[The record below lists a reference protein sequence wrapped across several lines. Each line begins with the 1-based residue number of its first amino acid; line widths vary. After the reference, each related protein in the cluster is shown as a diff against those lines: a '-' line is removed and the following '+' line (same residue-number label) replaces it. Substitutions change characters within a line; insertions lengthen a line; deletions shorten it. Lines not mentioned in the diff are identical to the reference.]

1 MRYISLIIIL
11 LALGLSPNAH
21 SQGFSQTIRGRILDR
36 ESQQPLIGATV
47 VVLSTTPVLAATA
60 DANGSFKIEQ
70 VPVGRHTLKISFIGY
85 EEQVIP
91 ELLLGSGKELVLNIG
106 LGESFTNLN
115 EVTVTGERE
124 KGTARNEMAT
134 VSARSISVEE
144 SKRYAASLSDPARTA
159 QTLAGVS
166 GTSGGDLS
174 NEIVVRGNSPRGLL
188 WRIEGV
194 EAPNPN
200 HFSDAGASGGA
211 VSVLSTNV
219 LANSDFFTAAFPAEY
234 GNALSG
240 VFDVRLRA
248 GNNEKREYAFQAGVL
263 GVEFAVEGPFSARSK
278 ASYLVN
284 YRYSSLALL
293 NNVGL
298 DVTGNGGVPKYQD
311 LSFKLNV
318 PVGRHNLVLWGI
330 GGLSSNSSRATRD
343 STKWERYYERF
354 DDVGSS
360 DVATGGLTYTH
371 VLNDRAYL
379 ETALTASGDRHGYK
393 AYVIGEGYNR
403 ELNNDEEFVN
413 TAVRAS
419 VLYNYKINARHTVRT
434 GAIVSRLGFDASSG
448 FRDDEYGGQFIQFLQ
463 RTGSTTTTQAYGQ
476 WKYRAAEQLTF
487 TSGVHFLRFGLNGN
501 TALEPRMGARWAFSP
516 KQSVSA
522 GVGLHSRLEAPFVY
536 YTRIP
541 QADGSYAEP
550 NRNLGLARAVH
561 YVLSY
566 DNLLREDLRLRVE
579 PYYQHLYNMAI
590 SPDRD
595 NTFAA
600 LNYSGGTPTEALVAR
615 GRGQN
620 YGVDVTLEK
629 FFTSQYYFQLTGSLY
644 DSRYQAADGKW
655 RDTRYNGNFVANALG
670 GREFKVGRDKN
681 NLIGLNLRLLWAGG
695 NRYTPVDLEA
705 SREAGYG
712 VVIEDRAWAEQGPA
726 YFRLDL
732 RASYRKNAPH
742 ASHIISLD
750 IQNASNNQNIFGR
763 FYDRS
768 SQQIETAFQ
777 TSLVPFLNYR
787 VEF

>member
-1 MRYISLIIIL
+1 MRSISFICIVL
-11 LALGLSPNAH
+11 LFGAALHAHAQGL
-21 SQGFSQTIRGRILDR
+21 SQTIRGRILDR

-47 VVLSTTPVLAATA
+47 VVLGSSPLLVGTA
-60 DANGSFKIEQ
+60 DSNGDFKIGQ
-70 VPVGRHTLKISFIGY
+70 VPVGRHTLQIRFVGY
-85 EEQVIP
+85 EEQMIP

-106 LGESFTNLN
+106 LGESFTSLK
-115 EVTVTGERE
+115 EITVTGERE

-166 GTSGGDLS
+166 GTSGGDLN

-263 GVEFAVEGPFSARSK
+263 GVEFALEGPFNSRSK

-293 NNVGL
+293 NNLGL

-311 LSFKLNV
+311 LSFKVNV

-330 GGLSSNSSRATRD
+330 GGLSSSSSRATRD
-343 STKWERYYERF
+343 SSQWKRYYDRF
-354 DDVGSS
+354 DDVSSS

-379 ETALTASGDRHGYK
+379 ETALTVSGDRHGYQ
-393 AYVIGEGYNR
+393 AHVVGEGYNR
-403 ELNNDEEFVN
+403 VLDDDEQFVN
-413 TAVRAS
+413 TALRGS
-419 VLYNYKINARHTVRT
+419 LLYNYKLNARHTLRA
-434 GAIVSRLGFDASSG
+434 GAIVSSLGFDARSG
-448 FRDDEYGGQFIQFLQ
+448 FRSDDYGGQFVQFLQ
-463 RTGSTTTTQAYGQ
+463 RTGSATTTQAFGQ

-487 TSGVHFLRFGLNGN
+487 TSGVHFLRFELNGN
-501 TALEPRMGARWAFSP
+501 TTLEPRVGARWAFSP
-516 KQSVSA
+516 KQSVSVGA
-522 GVGLHSRLEAPFVY
+522 GLHSRLEAPFVY
-536 YTRIP
+536 FTQLP
-541 QADGSYAEP
+541 QAGGGYAEP
-550 NRNLGLARAVH
+550 NRNLGLARAMH

-566 DNLLREDLRLRVE
+566 DNQLREDLRLRVE
-579 PYYQHLYNMAI
+579 PYYQYLYHMAI
-590 SPDRD
+590 SPDRAS
-595 NTFAA
+595 TFAA

-615 GRGQN
+615 GKGRN
-620 YGVDVTLEK
+620 YGLDVTLEK
-629 FFTSQYYFQLTGSLY
+629 FFTGQYYFQLTGSLY
-644 DSRYQAADGKW
+644 DSRYQAADNRW
-655 RDTRYNGNFVANALG
+655 RNTRYNGNFVANALG
-670 GREFKVGRDKN
+670 GREFKVGRQQN
-681 NLIGLNLRLLWAGG
+681 NLVSLNLRLLWAGG
-695 NRYTPVDLEA
+695 NRYTPVDLA
-705 SREAGYG
+705 GSRQAGYA
-712 VVIEDRAWAEQGPA
+712 VLLEDRAWAEQGPS

-732 RASYRKNAPH
+732 RASYRKNAPR

-750 IQNASNNQNIFGR
+750 LQNATNNQNVYGR
-763 FYDRS
+763 FYDRYS
-768 SQQIETAFQ
+768 RQLETNYQ

>member
-1 MRYISLIIIL
+1 MRFIL
-11 LALGLSPNAH
+11 FVFIVLALGLSLPVHA
-21 SQGFSQTIRGRILDR
+21 QGLSQTIRGRILDR

-47 VVLSTTPVLAATA
+47 LVVGSSPLLVGTA
-60 DANGSFKIEQ
+60 DVNGDFKIPQ
-70 VPVGRHTLKISFIGY
+70 VPVGRHTLKISFVGY
-85 EEQVIP
+85 EEQTIP

-106 LGESFTNLN
+106 LGESFTKLN

-124 KGTARNEMAT
+124 KGTARNDMAT

-211 VSVLSTNV
+211 VSVLSTNA

-248 GNNEKREYAFQAGVL
+248 GNNQKREYAFQAGVL
-263 GVEFAVEGPFSARSK
+263 GVEFALEGPFSARSK

-293 NNVGL
+293 NNLGV
-298 DVTGNGGVPKYQD
+298 DVTGDGSVPKYQD
-311 LSFKLNV
+311 LSFKVNV
-318 PVGRHNLVLWGI
+318 PVGRHNLVFWGI
-330 GGLSSNSSRATRD
+330 GGLSSNNFVAARD
-343 STKWERYYERF
+343 SSIWKSYFDRF
-354 DDVGSS
+354 DGGSSS

-379 ETALTASGDRHGYK
+379 ETALTASGDRHGYQG
-393 AYVIGEGYNR
+393 YEVGEGYR
-403 ELNNDEEFVN
+403 RVLDADQQFVN
-413 TAVRAS
+413 TALRGS
-419 VLYNYKINARHTVRT
+419 LLYNYKLSARHTLRA
-434 GAIVSRLGFDASSG
+434 GAVVSRLGFDARSG
-448 FRDDEYGGQFIQFLQ
+448 FRSDDYGGQFVQFLQ
-463 RTGSTTTTQAYGQ
+463 RTGAATTTQAYGQ
-476 WKYRAAEQLTF
+476 WKYRATKQLTV

-501 TALEPRMGARWAFSP
+501 TALEPRVGARWAFSP
-516 KQSVSA
+516 KQSLSA
-522 GVGLHSRLEAPFVY
+522 GAGLHSRLEAPFVY
-536 YTRIP
+536 FTQLP
-541 QADGSYAEP
+541 QAGGGYAEP
-550 NRNLGLARAVH
+550 NRNLGLARALH
-561 YVLSY
+561 YVLGY

-579 PYYQHLYNMAI
+579 PYYQYLYDVAI
-590 SPDRD
+590 SPNR
-595 NTFAA
+595 NSTFAA
-600 LNYSGGTPTEALVAR
+600 LNFSGGAPTEALVAR
-615 GRGQN
+615 GKGQN
-620 YGVDVTLEK
+620 YGLDVTLEK
-629 FFTSQYYFQLTGSLY
+629 FFTGQYYFQLTGSLY

-655 RDTRYNGNFVANALG
+655 RNTRYNGNFVANALG
-670 GREFKVGRDKN
+670 GREFKVGREHN
-681 NLIGLNLRLLWAGG
+681 NLVSLNLRLLWAGG
-695 NRYTPVDLEA
+695 NRYTPVDLDA
-705 SREAGYG
+705 SRQAGYA
-712 VVIEDRAWAEQGPA
+712 VLLEDRAWAEQGPG

-732 RASYRKNAPH
+732 RASYRNNRPR

-750 IQNASNNQNIFGR
+750 IQNVTNNQNIFGR
-763 FYDRS
+763 FYDRY
-768 SQQIETAFQ
+768 SQQLETSYQ